1 MSQIN
6 KCLKNLFLNLVQQ
19 NLGILVIRFFLSNS
33 PVHPCL
39 GTLEIHIWMVAKL
52 RQELHG
58 RETEPLLITPAH
70 YSSNFEAEANK
81 LRSEEMCRVPSIDIK
96 KLMVQI

>member
-58 RETEPLLITPAH
+58 RKTEPFLITPAY